1 MKKGYFLKV
10 ILFEENIMKT
20 KQIISNCIYLMV
32 FLIIISVFYSCNDE
46 KAVPQQVIEEKDILQ
61 PDIIS
66 TNITVSFV
74 DSSFTKAILKAD
86 KAKVFNERKKTY
98 FEGNVKA
105 DFFSSKL
112 KQRVSWLT
120 SDSAEVDDNTK
131 DMLAKGNVVVVSDSN
146 NTRLETSIL
155 HWDNKTQKLF
165 STEFVTITSPQED
178 IRGWGFESDINLTH
192 YRIFKV
198 SGEHR

>member
-1 MKKGYFLKV
+1 MKKIIFITNYFKV
-10 ILFEENIMKT
+10 LI
-20 KQIISNCIYLMV
+20 
-32 FLIIISVFYSCNDE
+32 FLIILISLISCNEE
-46 KAVPQQVIEEKDILQ
+46 KAVPQKIIEDIGMIQ

-74 DSSFTKAILKAD
+74 DSSYTKAVLKAD
-86 KAKVFNERKKTY
+86 RAKVFNERKKTY
-98 FEGNVKA
+98 LEGNVKA
-105 DFFSSKL
+105 DFFSQKT

-146 NTRLETSIL
+146 NTRLETTIL
-155 HWDNKTQKLF
+155 HWDNKTQKLY
-165 STEFVTITSPQED
+165 STEFVNITSPQEN
-178 IRGWGFESDINLTH
+178 IKGWGFESDINLSN

-198 SGEHR
+198 SGSRK

>member
-1 MKKGYFLKV
+1 MF
-10 ILFEENIMKT
+10 LFEEVAMSKN
-20 KQIISNCIYLMV
+20 Q
-32 FLIIISVFYSCNDE
+32 LIIKYYNFLLFIILLFYFGSCNEE
-46 KAVPQQVIEEKDILQ
+46 KAVPEKIIENIDIIQ

-66 TNITVSFV
+66 KDITVSFV

-98 FEGNVKA
+98 LEGNVKA
-105 DFFSSKL
+105 DFFSQKT

-131 DMLAKGNVVVVSDSN
+131 DLLAKGNVVVVSDSN

-155 HWDNKTQKLF
+155 HWDNKTQKLY
-165 STEFVTITSPQED
+165 STEFVKITSPQEN
-178 IRGWGFESDINLTH
+178 IKSWGFESDINLTY

-198 SGEHR
+198 SGERK

>member
-1 MKKGYFLKV
+1 MF
-10 ILFEENIMKT
+10 LFEEVAMSKN
-20 KQIISNCIYLMV
+20 Q
-32 FLIIISVFYSCNDE
+32 LIIKYYNFLLFIILLFYFGSCNEE
-46 KAVPQQVIEEKDILQ
+46 KAVPEKIIENIDIIQ

-66 TNITVSFV
+66 KDITVSFV

-98 FEGNVKA
+98 LEGNVKA
-105 DFFSSKL
+105 DFFSQKT

-131 DMLAKGNVVVVSDSN
+131 DLLAKGNVVVVSDSN

-155 HWDNKTQKLF
+155 HWDNKTQKLY
-165 STEFVTITSPQED
+165 STEFVNITSPQEN
-178 IRGWGFESDINLTH
+178 IKGWGFESDINLTY

-198 SGEHR
+198 SGERK

>member
-1 MKKGYFLKV
+1 MF
-10 ILFEENIMKT
+10 LFEEVAMSKN
-20 KQIISNCIYLMV
+20 Q
-32 FLIIISVFYSCNDE
+32 LIIKYYNFLLFIILLFYFGSCNEE
-46 KAVPQQVIEEKDILQ
+46 KAVPEKIIENIDIIQ

-66 TNITVSFV
+66 KDITVSFV

-98 FEGNVKA
+98 LEGNVKA
-105 DFFSSKL
+105 DFFSQKT

-131 DMLAKGNVVVVSDSN
+131 DLLAKGNVVVVSDSN

-155 HWDNKTQKLF
+155 HWDNKTQKLY
-165 STEFVTITSPQED
+165 STEFVNITSPQEN
-178 IRGWGFESDINLTH
+178 IKGWGFESDINLSN

-198 SGEHR
+198 SGIHK